1 MQWITLSVSTSTGA
15 WAGAKFD
22 VQNGVL
28 GSISQQGA
36 GFTANSSAIT
46 PVGNGWYRCVLVY
59 TPGASGSTVAALSG
73 ATDGT
78 TFTTSQRGSQV
89 YAGTG
94 SVVFLWG
101 AQLEAGAF
109 RTSYI
114 PTVASQVTRSADVA
128 VMTGT
133 NFSDWYN
140 QTAGSFY
147 AAFSRFDPGTTDR
160 WIVSA
165 YSDSNS
171 RLEVVSGSNI
181 RTRNVVSGSP
191 TSFGSF
197 TAAASGKYANAYQIG
212 LSSGAFNGA
221 SSANTTVS
229 TLITPIAFGI
239 GGPGYTTAPLNGHI
253 RQIAYYPRRLANSEL
268 RALTA

>member
-1 MQWITLSVSTSTGA
+1 
-15 WAGAKFD
+15 
-22 VQNGVL
+22 
-28 GSISQQGA
+28 
-36 GFTANSSAIT
+36 
-46 PVGNGWYRCVLVY
+46 
-59 TPGASGSTVAALSG
+59 
-73 ATDGT
+73 
-78 TFTTSQRGSQV
+78 
-89 YAGTG
+89 
-94 SVVFLWG
+94 
-101 AQLEAGAF
+101 
-109 RTSYI
+109 
-114 PTVASQVTRSADVA
+114 
-128 VMTGT
+128 MTGT